1 MMTAQEARELRAA
14 HNKSHVDSEVA
25 CRLSQV
31 DDKIRRAISTDVRQ
45 FYFDTNHA
53 VVAEVLTGK
62 LVANGFQV
70 DSDVDTG
77 IITLTVRF

>member
-1 MMTAQEARELRAA
+1 MMTAQEARDLRNA

-25 CRLSQV
+25 SRLSRV
-31 DDKIRRAISTDVRQ
+31 DDKIRHAVSADTCE

-62 LVANGFQV
+62 LVAAGFQV
-70 DSDVDTG
+70 DSEVDAG
-77 IITLTVRF
+77 IITPTVRF